1 MSVESN
7 GNKVSVERIRN
18 AVRAYGLQKQLA
30 SALGTSDANL
40 SKIIDGQVPTVL
52 RLLDALGLEVV
63 EKGEIEKL
71 RGLLKIYL

>member
-1 MSVESN
+1 METT
-7 GNKVSVERIRN
+7 GNKVSIERIKN

-40 SKIIDGQVPTVL
+40 SKIIDGQVPTVV
-52 RLLDALGLEVV
+52 RLLDALDLVVV
-63 EKGEIEKL
+63 ERGEIEKL